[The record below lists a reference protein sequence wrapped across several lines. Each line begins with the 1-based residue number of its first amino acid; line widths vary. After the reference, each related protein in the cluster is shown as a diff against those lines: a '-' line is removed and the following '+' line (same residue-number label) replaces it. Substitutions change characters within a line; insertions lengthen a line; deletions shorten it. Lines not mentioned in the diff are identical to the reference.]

1 MWLPRFGFVFLI
13 WFVVSP
19 AGPPGGHRRPGKS
32 HGEPWGPRGLPEPP
46 AARFRKLHTGIVGA
60 RGHGG
65 GNRVSPQ
72 PFWPQFGCFP
82 VSARRA
88 SPSGMQ
94 CAVCARRERFGWK
107 RRRAIVHRP
116 SGWRFECC
124 QPCWNSA
131 YRAVSKLELTGYLD
145 SPCNRHIVNT
155 ECSEEV
161 RRRVAMNNNLSL
173 EDLTF

>member
-1 MWLPRFGFVFLI
+1 MVTGAEIGLVRSHFGR
-13 WFVVSP
+13 S
-19 AGPPGGHRRPGKS
+19 
-32 HGEPWGPRGLPEPP
+32 
-46 AARFRKLHTGIVGA
+46 
-60 RGHGG
+60 
-65 GNRVSPQ
+65 
-72 PFWPQFGCFP
+72 FGCFP

-155 ECSEEV
+155 ECSVEV
-161 RRRVAMNNNLSL
+161 RRQVAMNNNLSL